1 MPREAITY
9 RDNLE
14 RINERFPGNEMLRI
28 KDVCDF
34 TGSDYRIVI
43 RVYPF
48 NVEHKISKATLAR
61 YMSPPYP
68 SLPK

>member
-9 RDNLE
+9 RNNLE
-14 RINERFPGNEMLRI
+14 RINERFPDREMLRI

-34 TGSDYRIVI
+34 TGSNYRKV
-43 RVYPF
+43 RKVYPF
-48 NVEHKISKATLAR
+48 NAEHKISKATLAR

-68 SLPK
+68 ALPK